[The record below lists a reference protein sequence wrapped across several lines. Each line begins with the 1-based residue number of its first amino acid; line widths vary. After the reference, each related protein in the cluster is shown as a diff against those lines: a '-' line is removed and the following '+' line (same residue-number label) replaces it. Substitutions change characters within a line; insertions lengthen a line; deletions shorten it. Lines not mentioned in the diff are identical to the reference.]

1 MDKPMTQDAKPTPTL
16 ATVRRWATAVCLVA
30 GTLLSSCGGQSSGTV
45 NTAGSGDLQ
54 NPGGN
59 GTTSLAMAGA
69 YQASVT
75 YTGNAYTS
83 DFVSFLTPAGAW
95 YGLYFLKTSS
105 ASVYPDIYTGAVTA
119 TRASSASISPLKASQ
134 FGKTVTTGS
143 ATISGSSALS
153 YHIDLSG
160 INLANSQPAS
170 FSPNA
175 IATLTGIA
183 GSWVGDLKD
192 SQSVADTGL
201 TLGFSDAGTLTSGG
215 SYATCVLGLQL
226 TPQSLAGK
234 PYYSASLQISG
245 DSTTCGRVSR
255 NGGSTVSM
263 TGIGLIHASP
273 LSGKTKRLELIL
285 TDSTGSGISFR
296 GDQ

>member
-1 MDKPMTQDAKPTPTL
+1 MDKPMTQNAQPPTTRPTL
-16 ATVRRWATAVCLVA
+16 RHWATAACLVA
-30 GTLLSSCGGQSSGTV
+30 GTLLTSCGGQSSGTAGSDAQQNSGGN
-45 NTAGSGDLQ
+45 NTA
-54 NPGGN
+54 
-59 GTTSLAMAGA
+59 SLAMAGA
-69 YQASVT
+69 YQSSVT

-119 TRASSASISPLKASQ
+119 TSASSASISPLKASQ

-170 FSPNA
+170 FSPNG
-175 IATLTGIA
+175 IATVTGIA

-226 TPQSLAGK
+226 TPQSLASK

-245 DSTTCGRVSR
+245 DSTTCSRVSR
-255 NGGSTVSM
+255 NGGNTVSM
-263 TGIGLIHASP
+263 TGIGFIHESP
-273 LSGKTKRLELIL
+273 VSGKTKRLELIL
-285 TDSTGSGISFR
+285 TDTTGSGISFR